1 MDPCLSS
8 HAAEMGRRDL
18 FAGCSDP
25 CYHPRMEPAPRLFR
39 TRQTWRAWLLRN
51 HARSAG
57 LWLAYYKKSSG
68 KTSVTYEE
76 ALQEA
81 LCFGWI
87 DSTVRR
93 VDEERYAQKYTPRND
108 RSVWSASNKARIGE
122 LTARGLLAPSGLAK
136 VEAAKRNGSWERLEG
151 VDRIGH
157 GAEPPRDL
165 LGALDREPG
174 ARAAFDRCPPSHRK
188 LWAYWVLSAKKPE
201 TRARRV
207 AETVKRLLAGRRPGL

>member
-1 MDPCLSS
+1 
-8 HAAEMGRRDL
+8 MGRRGL
-18 FAGCSDP
+18 CAGYSDP
-25 CYHPRMEPAPRLFR
+25 CYHPRMEPEPRLFR
-39 TRQTWRAWLLRN
+39 TRKAWRAWLLRN

-57 LWLAYYKKSSG
+57 LWLAYYKKGSV

-93 VDEERYAQKYTPRND
+93 IDEERYAQKYTPRND
-108 RSVWSASNKARIGE
+108 RSVWSASNKARIE
-122 LTARGLLAPSGLAK
+122 DLTARGLMAPSGLAK
-136 VEAAKRNGSWERLEG
+136 VEAAKRNGSWERLDE

-157 GAEPPRDL
+157 GAEPPPDL
-165 LGALDREPG
+165 LEALAREPG
-174 ARAAFDRCPPSHRK
+174 ARAAFDRYPPSHRK

-201 TRARRV
+201 TRTRRI
-207 AETVKRLLAGRRPGL
+207 AETVKRILAGRRPGL